1 LGFIWSFKAFITF
14 FNLLWS
20 NIHCGVCMKL
30 EFRLMIYYWLC
41 PPPHPHRLYF
51 WLMVYAWNMMHRK
64 DLILVCCCSCTCA
77 HTIVSRKDWRAHCSV
92 KYSGTTTQGLCVEDG
107 FWFTQTSPNRKFL
120 AQGGL
125 SGFSSELTGTQIR
138 NAFEI
143 AARSFILHKLHC
155 SIGIW
160 KSSACVSPTWH

>member
-1 LGFIWSFKAFITF
+1 
-14 FNLLWS
+14 
-20 NIHCGVCMKL
+20 
-30 EFRLMIYYWLC
+30 
-41 PPPHPHRLYF
+41 
-51 WLMVYAWNMMHRK
+51 MHRK

-77 HTIVSRKDWRAHCSV
+77 HTIVSRKDLLAHCSV

-107 FWFTQTSPNRKFL
+107 FWFTQTNPNRKFL

-155 SIGIW
+155 IFGI
-160 KSSACVSPTWH
+160 